1 MGKKLYE
8 YNIKDLKLKEFLELK
23 NKDNLWKVVD
33 DDIFKTIYEN
43 SNEDMSKVNDFVL
56 LIEQTGIIETN
67 IQDIFKKESGQ
78 YISHK
83 FLLNKLLYNMG
94 RDLFDKIEKDQSNW
108 MYAVLSFES
117 AILIDKYDVGS
128 YNLLLVCNIK
138 AGEKE
143 EIEKNY
149 KIFKKNIEELK
160 EKDYRLY
167 KEYEDLMKGYEET
180 YNDFIKK
187 NHSKTSE
194 DIHNQK
200 SGYVNSSKDVKN
212 NKIKKESKPNFLKE
226 KFLPFLFSLTVFMLM
241 RSCTINGVDGSST
254 SYEIIGSIVMILFN
268 VIVLYIPY
276 RILKK
281 SVRNKKVLHLKAII
295 IYLIITTIISSIL
308 VVYLLNDF
316 ADGIL
321 SIFLITLL
329 VIGYKRIP
337 SKILIF
343 PMVLMIIINVFNLF
357 TMGDFS
363 TFINVVF
370 RVVIIIYGIKIN
382 HEIRKDSSQKHDT
395 EKNKENI
402 QKWYLKK

>member
-1 MGKKLYE
+1 
-8 YNIKDLKLKEFLELK
+8 
-23 NKDNLWKVVD
+23 
-33 DDIFKTIYEN
+33 
-43 SNEDMSKVNDFVL
+43 MSKVNDFVL

-117 AILIDKYDVGS
+117 SILIDKYDVGS
-128 YNLLLVCNIK
+128 YYLLLVCNIK

-149 KIFKKNIEELK
+149 KRFKKNIEDLK

-167 KEYEDLMKGYEET
+167 KEQEELINTYEET
-180 YNDFIKK
+180 YNKFINKEY
-187 NHSKTSE
+187 SKPSE

-200 SGYVNSSKDVKN
+200 AGHDKKSKDIKN
-212 NKIKKESKPNFLKE
+212 DKIKKESKLDFLKE
-226 KFLPFLFSLTVFMLM
+226 KFLPFLFSLVVFMLI
-241 RSCTINGVDGSST
+241 RSCTINSAEGSST
-254 SYEIIGSIVMILFN
+254 SYEIIGSIAMIFFN
-268 VIVLYIPY
+268 AIILYIPY
-276 RILKK
+276 RILKN
-281 SVRNKKVLHLKAII
+281 SVKNKKVLHLKTII

-308 VVYLLNDF
+308 VIYLLNDF
-316 ADGIL
+316 SDGIL
-321 SIFLITLL
+321 SIFLIALL
-329 VIGYKRIP
+329 IIGYKRIP

-357 TMGDFS
+357 TIGDFS

-370 RVVIIIYGIKIN
+370 RAVIIIYGIKIN
-382 HEIRKDSSQKHDT
+382 HEIRKDFSQNHEI
-395 EKNKENI
+395 EKNKGNI
-402 QKWYLKK
+402 QK